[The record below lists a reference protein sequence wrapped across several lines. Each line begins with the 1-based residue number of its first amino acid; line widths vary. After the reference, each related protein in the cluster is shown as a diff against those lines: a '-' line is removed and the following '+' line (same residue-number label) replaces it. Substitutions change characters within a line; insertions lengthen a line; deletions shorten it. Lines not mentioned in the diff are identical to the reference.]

1 MHGLILMT
9 TELLTHTQ
17 GETLVMTLSGPG
29 NRNALSPQVYAAGIE
44 ALNMAEFSPDIRA
57 VVLTGAGGHFCA
69 GGDLQRL
76 RHNRAHDLNA
86 QREAVQSF
94 HDWVLALRA
103 FPKPVVAAVEGHAAG
118 GGVSLALACDAICAS
133 EEARFGLSY
142 IRAGL
147 SPDGGLSMQLGQA
160 LGRQRAWAA
169 LSLGETHEAR
179 DWAQWGLV
187 HSLHEPGQAL
197 TGALTLC
204 ETLARQAP
212 EALASIKELMNQS
225 DTHLHTQMKSELQHF
240 MHNLVQVAAGDA
252 IESFFQRPR

>member
-1 MHGLILMT
+1 MT
-9 TELLTHTQ
+9 TELLTQTH
-17 GETLVMTLSGPG
+17 GKTLIMTLSGPG
-29 NRNALSPQVYAAGIE
+29 NRNALSTQVYAAGIE
-44 ALNMAEFSPDIRA
+44 ALNMAESSPDLRA

-76 RHNRAHDLNA
+76 RHNRTHDLDA
-86 QREAVQSF
+86 QRDAVQSF

-147 SPDGGLSMQLGQA
+147 SPDGGLSLQLTQA

-169 LSLGETHEAR
+169 LCLGETHEAR
-179 DWAQWGLV
+179 DWAQKGLV

-197 TGALTLC
+197 SGALALC
-204 ETLARQAP
+204 ERLSTQSP
-212 EALASIKELMNQS
+212 EALASIKELLNQS
-225 DTHLHTQMKSELQHF
+225 ETRLHAQLQDELQHF
-240 MHNLVQVAAGDA
+240 MHNLVQPAAGDA
-252 IESFFQRPR
+252 IDSFFQRAR